1 MATLEQFVG
10 ILNKEIERLTAHKR
24 FLSSEEEDS
33 FKHKIS
39 STIILPSS
47 FIEVDVNLSGSYQ
60 KHYDSESTLSKLKFF
75 DQLFSLTLKSTGYL
89 IPELMNK
96 LFHPTHSKKFFI
108 DPSSLHTTRELTFQ
122 WDLEE
127 FLKEASLD
135 GQILNKLEMKKFL
148 DVCQPPRFDD
158 GTVDFRWDNPSHVH
172 PHGIS
177 LKSTPQG
184 ISVENLD
191 GAYLGCARKFTENIH
206 PDYALLSIEKK
217 DEHRLRGLNDRH
229 FRLFEIISSL
239 RNPQLC
245 AHVNFINGTFPNQSR
260 FAIIPF
266 ARVKSYEDDLGF
278 SLFQS
283 NDLENTKIT
292 KILYAVSS
300 SEKLTLFQT
309 LAQQIENFDSGL
321 LLHKPYLSDTTAK
334 EYLDQEIETIANFL
348 EKGMYIEKCENKIER
363 LVDEHLIIKSPSSYS
378 IRELIHY
385 FQQQGITLSESK
397 SYRSNLEELFYYF
410 IASYR
415 KDPTQ
420 SLRSY
425 RYFFVTQDTP
435 LDINSFVHEPK
446 PFKSLIQYPTYGK
459 CTKYWMGR
467 TPEMLGRFGDSGNLY
482 FERKDK
488 NDVLSMTIC
497 LQKPDRELFYTLN
510 TLYQQ
515 LGIEFPSSLS

>member
-135 GQILNKLEMKKFL
+135 GQILNKLEMKKF
-148 DVCQPPRFDD
+148 
-158 GTVDFRWDNPSHVH
+158 
-172 PHGIS
+172 I
-177 LKSTPQG
+177 
-184 ISVENLD
+184 
-191 GAYLGCARKFTENIH
+191 ENIH

-397 SYRSNLEELFYYF
+397 SYRSNF
-410 IASYR
+410 
-415 KDPTQ
+415 
-420 SLRSY
+420 
-425 RYFFVTQDTP
+425 
-435 LDINSFVHEPK
+435 
-446 PFKSLIQYPTYGK
+446 
-459 CTKYWMGR
+459 
-467 TPEMLGRFGDSGNLY
+467 
-482 FERKDK
+482 
-488 NDVLSMTIC
+488 
-497 LQKPDRELFYTLN
+497 
-510 TLYQQ
+510 
-515 LGIEFPSSLS
+515 